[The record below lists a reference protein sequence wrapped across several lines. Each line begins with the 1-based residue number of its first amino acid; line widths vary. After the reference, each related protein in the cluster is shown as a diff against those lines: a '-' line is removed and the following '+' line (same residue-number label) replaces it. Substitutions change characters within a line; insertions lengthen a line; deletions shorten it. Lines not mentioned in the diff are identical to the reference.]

1 MEPNLYNSLFNRFRL
16 DQTKEE
22 TVVNLPLIGLMI
34 KKKSP
39 TNNKMRIFNK
49 NNTLIKLI
57 TTNKKIEHCLY
68 LVIKI
73 IKVLLMMI
81 IHN

>member
-1 MEPNLYNSLFNRFRL
+1 
-16 DQTKEE
+16 
-22 TVVNLPLIGLMI
+22 
-34 KKKSP
+34 
-39 TNNKMRIFNK
+39 MRIFNK

-81 IHN
+81 IHNWLINKKLINKKLWIKNSNNW